1 VFEFDGAFAAIDMLS
16 QGAIVRGFVEGDT
29 RDFLSEHLE
38 IVGYDAIELVVS
50 PVLSRA
56 GHSRKMNQTVLDV

>member
-1 VFEFDGAFAAIDMLS
+1 
-16 QGAIVRGFVEGDT
+16 
-29 RDFLSEHLE
+29 LE